1 MLNREPIFVNGFSR
15 GGTTMLTNLL
25 ASHPDVCLIGET
37 HHVFKGHS
45 ITDSLW
51 RVINKC
57 LSRDAPIMVGLGQDF
72 FSPRLITP
80 RKTLGSWAERL
91 IDRTLFREKL
101 RSNHPLLN
109 RYKSSEAEYTWQEIA
124 QSRLLCKNIDGMI
137 YGNDAFV
144 DMYPDGTFLG
154 LVRNGLAVCEGHI
167 RRGRSA
173 EEIGWRYQILVDKM
187 LMDSERISS
196 YRIIRFE
203 DLIAQPMNSLHSV
216 YAHAGLDVSR
226 LSEIRMQVRRVMDAD
241 GNHRLNGKSEWDVVW
256 LQPRDLANY
265 FQSDVDGNQIR
276 HLSQADRDKFLMKAG
291 PAMERLGYPTGS
303 FGEEEDAPHCIKFE
317 PVVKQD
323 QGPEVNPARRAA

>member
-1 MLNREPIFVNGFSR
+1 
-15 GGTTMLTNLL
+15 
-25 ASHPDVCLIGET
+25 
-37 HHVFKGHS
+37 
-45 ITDSLW
+45 
-51 RVINKC
+51 
-57 LSRDAPIMVGLGQDF
+57 
-72 FSPRLITP
+72 
-80 RKTLGSWAERL
+80 
-91 IDRTLFREKL
+91 
-101 RSNHPLLN
+101 
-109 RYKSSEAEYTWQEIA
+109 
-124 QSRLLCKNIDGMI
+124 MI

-276 HLSQADRDKFLMKAG
+276 HLSQTDRDKFLMKAG
-291 PAMERLGYPTGS
+291 PAMERLGYPTEL
-303 FGEEEDAPHCIKFE
+303 FDEEEVARHCIKFE
-317 PVVKQD
+317 AVVQQD
-323 QGPEVNPARRAA
+323 QGPEVKPARRAA